1 MTNDDTT
8 PIPDPASTT
17 ADPDATPAGGPAGAA
32 VPVTAPRAR
41 RAPRFGTVFWGV
53 VLLVFAATMAVT
65 ALPWF
70 SVDPVTLLLGAC
82 IAAGVLL
89 VVAGVAAVVARRA

>member
-1 MTNDDTT
+1 MSNDETT

-17 ADPDATPAGGPAGAA
+17 AAAATTPAAGPDPAA
-32 VPVTAPRAR
+32 VPVPAARAR
-41 RAPRFGTVFWGV
+41 RSPRFGTVFWGV

-89 VVAGVAAVVARRA
+89 VVAGVAAVVARRG

>member
-1 MTNDDTT
+1 M
-8 PIPDPASTT
+8 
-17 ADPDATPAGGPAGAA
+17 
-32 VPVTAPRAR
+32 
-41 RAPRFGTVFWGV
+41 
-53 VLLVFAATMAVT
+53 LLVFAATMAVT

-89 VVAGVAAVVARRA
+89 VVAGVAAVVARRG